1 MPERLAKPSR
11 IVTVQAWPAPWAAL
25 AAAVTTLALAV
36 LVPLNAQ
43 ATTSDDAGVQR
54 FMQADHAMMRDGRKA
69 RGIAEG
75 QANIRAWQEL
85 QRKEQA
91 GAGASSYWGIH
102 RGQ

>member
-11 IVTVQAWPAPWAAL
+11 IVPVQAWPAPWAAL

-54 FMQADHAMMRDGRKA
+54 FMQTNRAMMHDGRNA
-69 RGIAEG
+69 SGIAEG

-85 QRKEQA
+85 RRREQA
-91 GAGASSYWGIH
+91 GAGASSRIR